1 MTLEPSHPEDPAEQP
16 LLQADGLGIRM
27 AERWLFRNLGFSL
40 SRGDFLAVVGP
51 SGSGKTTLLRSLT
64 GELKSDEGSVR
75 NLAQG
80 LLPCGTIFQDLQ
92 LANGARAIQ
101 NALSGSLGRHG
112 TLETL
117 FGFPASEKSSSMELL
132 ERLGLAD
139 KGDQWTSTLSRGERQ
154 RLAIARTLLAAPR
167 VLLADE
173 PVASLDQDWANS
185 VLSLLKE
192 KQSQRKGALVCVL
205 HDVEQVE
212 RHATHQ
218 LTLSEEESDGWSFR
232 KV

>member
-1 MTLEPSHPEDPAEQP
+1 MTLEPPHPEDPAEQP

-80 LLPCGTIFQDLQ
+80 LLPGGTIFQDLQ

-154 RLAIARTLLAAPR
+154 RLAIARTL
-167 VLLADE
+167 
-173 PVASLDQDWANS
+173 
-185 VLSLLKE
+185 
-192 KQSQRKGALVCVL
+192 
-205 HDVEQVE
+205 
-212 RHATHQ
+212 
-218 LTLSEEESDGWSFR
+218 
-232 KV
+232 

>member
-1 MTLEPSHPEDPAEQP
+1 
-16 LLQADGLGIRM
+16 M

-75 NLAQG
+75 NLAQD

-117 FGFPASEKSSSMELL
+117 FGFPASEKSSSLELL
-132 ERLGLAD
+132 EKLGLAD

-154 RLAIARTLLAAPR
+154 RLAIAVQCRFLP
-167 VLLADE
+167 
-173 PVASLDQDWANS
+173 PW
-185 VLSLLKE
+185 
-192 KQSQRKGALVCVL
+192 
-205 HDVEQVE
+205 
-212 RHATHQ
+212 
-218 LTLSEEESDGWSFR
+218 
-232 KV
+232 